1 MFDTTFARDV
11 QQTLDH
17 FRRSVDQLFGSTFS
31 GSGHS
36 PNSTSDAVQADTE
49 RVFSPVVETG
59 WNENEMVIRAVLP
72 GVNEKDLR
80 VSLRGNQLVLEGQR
94 EAPESWTK
102 GAYTQLA
109 YGRFYAA
116 ITLPQGLNLEHLNCK
131 LHEGLLD
138 VAIPIAEQMKPRRI
152 PVNTGASQAAITA

>member
-17 FRRSVDQLFGSTFS
+17 FRRSVDQLFGSTFT
-31 GSGHS
+31 GSQYGS
-36 PNSTSDAVQADTE
+36 SSTSNNAQSDTE
-49 RVFSPVVETG
+49 QVFSPVVETG

-72 GVNEKDLR
+72 GVQDKNLT
-80 VSLRGNQLVLEGQR
+80 VSLRGNQLIVEGRR
-94 EAPESWTK
+94 EAPENWSK

-116 ITLPQGLNLEHLNCK
+116 ITLPQGLNLEKLSCN

-138 VAIPIAEQMKPRRI
+138 VSIPIAEQMKPRQI
-152 PVNTGASQAAITA
+152 PINSGTSQAAITA

>member
-17 FRRSVDQLFGSTFS
+17 FRRSVDQLFPSTLTS
-31 GSGHS
+31 S
-36 PNSTSDAVQADTE
+36 PHGPSSNSRNAQPDTE

-59 WNENEMVIRAVLP
+59 WNENEMVVRAVLP
-72 GVNEKDLR
+72 GVQEKDLT
-80 VSLRGNQLVLEGQR
+80 VSLRGNQLIVEGTRQ
-94 EAPESWTK
+94 APENWSK

-116 ITLPQGLNLEHLNCK
+116 ITLPQGLNFEKLNCK
-131 LHEGLLD
+131 LHDGVLD
-138 VAIPIAEQMKPRRI
+138 VAIPIAEQMKARQI
-152 PVNTGASQAAITA
+152 PINTGTSQAAITE

>member
-17 FRRSVDQLFGSTFS
+17 FRRSVDQLFPSTLTS
-31 GSGHS
+31 S
-36 PNSTSDAVQADTE
+36 PHGPSSNSRNAQPDTE

-59 WNENEMVIRAVLP
+59 WNENEMVVRAVLP
-72 GVNEKDLR
+72 GVQEKDLT
-80 VSLRGNQLVLEGQR
+80 VSLRGNQLIVEGTRQ
-94 EAPESWTK
+94 APENWSK

-116 ITLPQGLNLEHLNCK
+116 ITLPQGLNLEKLNCK
-131 LHEGLLD
+131 LHDGVLD
-138 VAIPIAEQMKPRRI
+138 VAIPIAEQMKARQI
-152 PVNTGASQAAITA
+152 PINTGTSQAAITE

>member
-17 FRRSVDQLFGSTFS
+17 FRRSVDQLFGSTGASS
-31 GSGHS
+31 GYN
-36 PNSTSDAVQADTE
+36 NSDTTPAQTDTE

-59 WNENEMVIRAVLP
+59 WNEHEMMIRAVLP
-72 GVNEKDLR
+72 GVGEKDVN
-80 VSLRGNQLVLEGQR
+80 VSLRGNQLIIEGQR
-94 EAPESWTK
+94 QAPGNWSK

-116 ITLPQGLNLEHLNCK
+116 ITLPQGLNLEKLGCK

-138 VAIPIAEQMKPRRI
+138 ISIPIAEQMKPRQI
-152 PVNTGASQAAITA
+152 PVNTGTSQATITA